1 MSDKSAKKWWNIRKL
16 TAIAAAAAGVAAAA
30 EVLIYGDIGESWWDE
45 TVSAKSFIEE
55 LNAIDA
61 EAITVRINSI
71 GGSVPD
77 GLAIFNAI
85 RRHKATVTTVV
96 DGMALSIAS
105 LIAMAGDKRQMAAN
119 AMLMLHSPWT
129 YAMGNSTEL
138 RELADQLDTWAAA
151 MATSY
156 ASASGKTHAACL
168 ALLTD
173 GKDHWYTA
181 DQAKTEGFIEDIT
194 DAQEPAAMAAAV
206 QLLGVDTRYRDVP
219 AALLQASGG
228 TSAALAAATSAAS
241 AAPTQDHE
249 TMKRRSTF
257 LAGLLMMA
265 AGPAGSDAGGTGTGA
280 GGNPPPAGA
289 PAQQPDAAATEAVRA
304 RVLAEDTARRDGIA
318 ARFKPFMAHAGVG
331 ELLAACQNDTA
342 CTIDKAGEKLLA
354 KLGEGATPV
363 AGGRVVTV
371 EAEADKRIN
380 AMAQSI
386 LARSGIVLSKDGA
399 VRADAAN
406 PFRGRKLLALAEAC
420 VQALGIRTDGMDQR
434 AIVAAA
440 FTQSGSDFP
449 VLLENVMH
457 KTLQGAY
464 AIQADTWTR
473 FCARGSVSDF
483 RAHNRYRVGSLSN
496 LDGKNELGEFKNKA
510 IPDGEKASV
519 QARTKGNIINIS
531 REAIV
536 NDDLGAFVG
545 LAASLGRAAKRTV
558 EADVYAALASNAG
571 MGPLLSDGKS
581 LFHADHENVS
591 TGAPTVT
598 SFEAARVVM
607 SAQKDV
613 SGNDFLALT
622 PAIWLGPDAIVGQ
635 AKVVNNSTY
644 DPDAANKLQ
653 RANIANGMV
662 RDIVGTPRLQGQPW
676 YFFADPNEAPVME
689 VAFLDGISE
698 PYLEMEMGF
707 SVDGSRWKV
716 RMDYG
721 VAGVDFRG
729 AVRST
734 GA

>member
-1 MSDKSAKKWWNIRKL
+1 MSKSAKKWWNIRKL
-16 TAIAAAAAGVAAAA
+16 TAMAAAVAGVVAAS
-30 EVLIYGDIGESWWDE
+30 EILIYGDIGESWWDE

-77 GLAIFNAI
+77 GLAIYNAI

-119 AMLMLHSPWT
+119 AMLMLHAPWT
-129 YAMGNSTEL
+129 YGYGNSKEL

-156 ASASGKTHAACL
+156 ATASGKKQAECL

-181 DQAKTEGFIEDIT
+181 EQAKAESFIEEIT

-206 QLLGVDTRYRDVP
+206 NLLSAGINRYRDVP

-228 TSAALAAATSAAS
+228 PSAAPAAAIPAAS

-249 TMKRRSTF
+249 TMKIRSSF

-265 AGPAGSDAGGTGTGA
+265 AGAEGSPAGSGGQPSP
-280 GGNPPPAGA
+280 NPPAGGA
-289 PAQQPDAAATEAVRA
+289 GAQPDAAARA
-304 RVLAEDTARRDGIA
+304 QILAEDTARRSGIES
-318 ARFKPFMAHAGVG
+318 RFKPFLAQAGVQ
-331 ELLAACQNDTA
+331 ELLTACQNDTG
-342 CTIDKAGEKLLA
+342 CTVEAAGVKLLA
-354 KLGEGATPV
+354 KLGEGAAPV

-371 EAEADKRIN
+371 EDEKDKRIN
-380 AMAQSI
+380 AMAQSV

-399 VRADAAN
+399 IRADGSN

-420 VQALGIRTDGMDQR
+420 VQALGVRTDGMDQR

-449 VLLENVMH
+449 ILLENVMH
-457 KTLQGAY
+457 KTLQGSY
-464 AIQADTWTR
+464 AIQPDTWTR

-519 QARTKGNIINIS
+519 QAGTKGNIINIS
-531 REAIV
+531 REAII
-536 NDDLGAFVG
+536 NDDLAAFVG

-571 MGPLLSDGKS
+571 MGPTLADGKS
-581 LFHADHENVS
+581 LFHADHANVS

-613 SGNDFLALT
+613 SGNDYLALT

-662 RDIVGTPRLQGQPW
+662 RDIVGTPRMQGLPW
-676 YFFADPNEAPVME
+676 YFFADPNEAPVLE
-689 VAFLDGISE
+689 VDFLDGISE
-698 PYLEMEMGF
+698 PFLEMELGF
-707 SVDGSRWKV
+707 TVDGSRWKV

-721 VAGVDFRG
+721 VAGVDYRG